1 MKIIF
6 FGIGSIAK
14 KHIEILRK
22 DKRNSLFSFKS
33 KTNLKYVKKV
43 NGYKEILQIKPD
55 IAFITNPTSH
65 HLKTLIDIHKFNM
78 NIFVEKPIT
87 NNLKDFLIFKEKY
100 KSYKKTIYVAY
111 NQRFN
116 PILNFL
122 NVRYLKKTIPLSV
135 NIICSSN
142 LNNWRKKNSLKYYS
156 AHKKK
161 GGGVIYDLSHEL
173 DYVHLLFGKKIAK
186 SKLIISKGKESNVTK
201 DSDDYAYIH
210 FKTRNGPIFIYLSY
224 FTNRDERLIKID
236 FKNFTLVCDLLN
248 ERIIKFINNR
258 KISEIKFKNSV
269 KIMYEE
275 QMKYFLTNIKKN
287 IIIDNVKSSEYL
299 IKNFF

>member
-22 DKRNSLFSFKS
+22 DKRNSLFSFRS
-33 KTNLKYVKKV
+33 RTNLKYVKRV
-43 NGYKEILQIKPD
+43 NDYKEILEIKPE

-65 HLKTLIDIHKFNM
+65 HQKTLLDVHKFNM
-78 NIFVEKPIT
+78 NIFLEKPIT
-87 NNLKDFLIFKEKY
+87 NNLKDFLKFKEKY
-100 KSYKKTIYVAY
+100 KNYKKTIYVAY

-116 PILNFL
+116 PLINYL
-122 NVRYLKKTIPLSV
+122 NVKYLKKTIPLSV
-135 NIICSSN
+135 NLICSSN
-142 LNNWRKKNSLKYYS
+142 LNSWRKKNSLHYYS

-173 DYVHLLFGKKIAK
+173 DYVHLLFGKKISK
-186 SKLIISKGKESNVTK
+186 SKLIVSKGKKSNITK

-210 FKTRNGPIFIYLSY
+210 FKTKNCPIFIYLSY
-224 FTNRDERLIKID
+224 FTNKDERIMKIE
-236 FKNFTLVCDLLN
+236 FKNFTLVCDLFN
-248 ERIIKFINNR
+248 EKITKFINN
-258 KISEIKFKNSV
+258 KIISEIKFKNSV
-269 KIMYEE
+269 KIMYEK
-275 QMKYFLTNIKKN
+275 QMKYFLTNINRN
-287 IIIDNVKSSEYL
+287 IKINNVKNSEYL